1 MSPYRRACLACL
13 AAAMLLGLTGSL
25 AAYPVKPI
33 EYIIPFSPGGESD
46 ITARL
51 QQPFFKEKFAEDLNI
66 SYMPGRGGAT
76 SWSKLNE
83 LPADG
88 YTIMGVNLPHIV
100 LQPLGRNVEYK
111 TEDLTTI
118 YWFHF
123 TPDAIVVKADSQF
136 KTLQDLID
144 YASKNAGKLSF
155 SGSGRASANHL
166 AQVRFNKLTG
176 IETSYVP
183 FKGSGASLTALIG
196 EQVNAA
202 WGYTTSAV
210 EFGDKLRLLAVATEE
225 RHPNYPDTPT
235 FRELG
240 IDLVS
245 GAYRGIAVPA
255 ATPESVRQNLSDMIG
270 QINAD
275 PDFQTRMLASGFALV
290 NIPYEESASFVNNL
304 AAKYIAAAE
313 EAGIIAVEAP

>member
-1 MSPYRRACLACL
+1 MSPSRRTCLACI
-13 AAAMLLGLTGSL
+13 AAAMLFGLTGPVS
-25 AAYPVKPI
+25 AYPDKPI
-33 EYIIPFSPGGESD
+33 EYIVPFSPGGESD

-51 QQPFFKEKFAEDLNI
+51 QQPFFKEKFGVDLNI
-66 SYMPGRGGAT
+66 SYMPGRGGAMG
-76 SWSKLNE
+76 WSKLNE

-100 LQPLGRNVEYK
+100 LQPLGGNVDYK
-111 TEDLTTI
+111 TDDLTTI

-123 TPDAIVVKADSQF
+123 TPDAIVVKTDSHF
-136 KTLQDLID
+136 KSLQDLID
-144 YASKNAGKLSF
+144 YAKKNEGRLSF

-166 AQVRFNKLTG
+166 AQVRFNKLAG
-176 IETSYVP
+176 IKSSYVP

-210 EFGDKLRLLAVATEE
+210 EFGDKVRLLAVATEQ
-225 RHPNYPDTPT
+225 RHPNYPNTPT
-235 FRELG
+235 FKELG

-255 ATPESVRQNLSDMIG
+255 ATPEPIRKRLSDMIG
-270 QINAD
+270 RINAD
-275 PDFQTRMLASGFALV
+275 PDFQTRMLTSGFALV
-290 NIPYEESASFVNNL
+290 NVPYEDSASFVKNQ
-304 AAKYIAAAE
+304 AANYIAAAE
-313 EAGIIAVEAP
+313 DGGIIAKAAP

>member
-1 MSPYRRACLACL
+1 
-13 AAAMLLGLTGSL
+13 MLFGLTGTL
-25 AAYPVKPI
+25 AAFPDKPI

-51 QQPFFKEKFAEDLNI
+51 QQPFFKEKFDVELNI
-66 SYMPGRGGAT
+66 SYLPGRGGAA
-76 SWSKLNE
+76 SWSKLNA

-88 YTIMGVNLPHIV
+88 HTMMGVNLPHIV
-100 LQPLGRNVEYK
+100 LQPLQENADYQ
-111 TEDLTTI
+111 TQDLTTI

-123 TPDAIVVKADSQF
+123 TPDAIVVKADSPF

-144 YASKNAGKLSF
+144 HARKNAGALLF

-166 AQVRFNKLTG
+166 AQVRFNKLAGIKTG
-176 IETSYVP
+176 YVP
-183 FKGSGASLTALIG
+183 FKGSGASLTALVG
-196 EQVNAA
+196 EQVHAA

-240 IDLVS
+240 VDLVS

-255 ATPESVRQNLSDMIG
+255 ATPEPVRKKLSDMIG

-275 PDFQTRMLASGFALV
+275 PDFQTRMLTSGFALV
-290 NIPYEESASFVNNL
+290 NIPYEESASFVKHL
-304 AAKYIAAAE
+304 AAEYIAAAE
-313 EAGIIAVEAP
+313 EGGIIATEAP